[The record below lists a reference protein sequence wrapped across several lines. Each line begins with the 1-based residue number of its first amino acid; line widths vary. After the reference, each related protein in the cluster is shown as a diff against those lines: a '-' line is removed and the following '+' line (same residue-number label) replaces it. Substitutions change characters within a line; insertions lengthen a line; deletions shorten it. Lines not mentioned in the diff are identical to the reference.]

1 MRYLVIVEQSGSA
14 WGAHVPD
21 LPGCVAV
28 AETKPEV
35 IEMIREAVDM
45 HVDSLKRAGDAIP
58 RPSSESLFVETSA
71 A

>member
-1 MRYLVIVEQSGSA
+1 MRYLVVIEQGRTS

-28 AETKPEV
+28 GTTRAEVLER
-35 IEMIREAVDM
+35 IREAVAL
-45 HVDSLKRAGDAIP
+45 HVHGLAEDGEPVP
-58 RPSSESLFVETSA
+58 RPSSEGDFVEVDA

>member
-1 MRYLVIVEQSGSA
+1 MRYLVILERSKSG
-14 WGAHVPD
+14 WGAHVHD

-28 AETKPEV
+28 AETKPKV
-35 IEMIREAVDM
+35 IELIKEAVDL
-45 HVDSLKRAGDAIP
+45 HVASLRHSGDEVP